1 MSRMVRGGHRP
12 VHPGRRAT
20 GAQRRDSLSPAE
32 EGWGRRGRERGR
44 GPASPSWQL
53 AAAEGAIL
61 ESGGRLRL
69 GSGLRLGA
77 PGCFP
82 NCLTLVRPGAAW
94 RAPAQHFLLGP
105 ERPGSLPLE
114 RLWRFRSPGILPR
127 LPDKTQDVYFK
138 NSHKQRMIFFTVR
151 DRPLI
156 GCPSFAIVNFLVGP
170 EGSGTMDNMGGR
182 AHICKLDHY
191 SHLLE

>member
-1 MSRMVRGGHRP
+1 MPVISRTASRAAAHGPSLYSLSSARAGDPSTHSRTCHQPMSRMVRGGHRP

-20 GAQRRDSLSPAE
+20 GAQRRDSRSPAE

-82 NCLTLVRPGAAW
+82 NCLTLVRPGA
-94 RAPAQHFLLGP
+94 PLPSTSFSGQKGP
-105 ERPGSLPLE
+105 EASRWSAYGGSDLQVSFPGCQIKHRMS
-114 RLWRFRSPGILPR
+114 IL
-127 LPDKTQDVYFK
+127 K
-138 NSHKQRMIFFTVR
+138 I
-151 DRPLI
+151 
-156 GCPSFAIVNFLVGP
+156 
-170 EGSGTMDNMGGR
+170 
-182 AHICKLDHY
+182 HINN
-191 SHLLE
+191 E